1 MPRFPTEAWY
11 SKRMDAGTEAMAKA
25 GMAEDQKHVCR
36 RGTVS
41 WKPGAA
47 GPAQTEAEAH
57 ELDSGWRR
65 SQVQGWGGHEAQV
78 SWRRCKADRCP
89 KLPLKFS

>member
-65 SQVQGWGGHEAQV
+65 SQVQGWGGA
-78 SWRRCKADRCP
+78 
-89 KLPLKFS
+89 